1 MKIFYIHC
9 FYNKFGGED
18 STFIAES
25 NIINEKYCYSVK
37 NKSSIYGLLQ
47 FILMPFNFFQAK
59 KIINLIKLY
68 NPDVVHVHNFHF
80 AIGPLFIRYI
90 KWKTNIPV
98 VITVQNYRLI
108 SPSATFLING
118 QIDLESLETN
128 FPWHDIVNASFKNS
142 KLLTFWIV
150 FSNWLHLKMKTWDFI
165 DLILVQTNFSK
176 EIFKKSKLQ
185 IDPRKI
191 IVKANSVKD
200 FGMGL
205 PNRNNRFLF
214 IGRLSEEKGL
224 QFLISIAIKLNLE
237 LDIIGDGPLRNK
249 LEAQASNYPNIV
261 FHGFMNKSFI
271 IEKLK
276 SSTAMLFTSIWFEGM
291 PITILEAFS
300 TGTVVFSSNIGAMS
314 EIVIENENGF
324 LINPLDYKMC
334 AIKISNWISLP
345 DFQKKILSENARR
358 IYLEKYSS
366 DINKSNL
373 LNIYKSLID

>member
-1 MKIFYIHC
+1 LKIFYIHC

-18 STFIAES
+18 STFISES
-25 NIINEKYCYSVK
+25 NNFKDKYCYSVK
-37 NKSSIYGLLQ
+37 NKYGIYGLLQ

-68 NPDVVHVHNFHF
+68 KPDIIHVHNFHF
-80 AIGPLFIRYI
+80 ALGPLFIRYI
-90 KWKTNIPV
+90 KLKTNIPL
-98 VITVQNYRLI
+98 VITFQNYRLI

-150 FSNWLHLKMKTWDFI
+150 FSNWLHLKMKTWSYI

-176 EIFKKSKLQ
+176 EIFRKSKLK

-191 IVKANSVKD
+191 LVKPNSVKD

-205 PNRNNRFLF
+205 PQRNNRFLF

-224 QFLISIAIKLNLE
+224 HFLIDIAIKLNIE
-237 LDIIGDGPLRNK
+237 LDIIGDGPLKNK
-249 LEAQASNYPNIV
+249 LEAQSSNYPNIV
-261 FHGFMNKSFI
+261 FHGFMDKSFI
-271 IEKLK
+271 IDKLK
-276 SSTAMLFTSIWFEGM
+276 SSSAMLFTSIWFEGM

-314 EIVIENENGF
+314 EIIIENENGF
-324 LINPLDYKMC
+324 LINPMDYKMW
-334 AIKISNWISLP
+334 ASKINDWISMP
-345 DFQKKILSENARR
+345 DFQKQIFSENARR
-358 IYLEKYSS
+358 IFIEKYSS
-366 DINKSNL
+366 DINKSKL
-373 LNIYKSLID
+373 EKY